1 MFSPTAVVFT
11 EAGPVQGFKKQSAK
25 AGLDIDCFFGIPYAA
40 PPVGARRWQSPQPV
54 ESWLE
59 TRNCIEFGA
68 DFPQTA
74 NPLFRAP
81 HQSEDCLYLNVW
93 SPQHSQHPLYEH
105 GKKLP
110 VMVWIHGGGFVGGS
124 GSDQRSDGT
133 LMASKGVVVVS
144 FNYRSG
150 VFGFL
155 AHPELSAESDLKVS
169 GNYGLQDQ
177 IAALKW
183 IQKNIAHFGGD
194 PHQVTVFGVSAG
206 SASISLL
213 LTCPQARGL
222 FQQSILHSPGAARP
236 LATLEQAEALSVRE
250 LGSDIERLRLLSEQ
264 EVFKLTSLLNPKIR
278 GLTTPRIL
286 RPILDGVYLSENERD
301 VFKAHCQSMLPMIVG
316 SNLDEGSLL
325 TKDWT
330 IHSLDDYAGLVES
343 NFKAYSSDALALY
356 PVQAEDQIRSRVAEL
371 FGDTQFNYGTRLL
384 AQSNSKQIANTWRY
398 LFAKRRP
405 SQIDGPHHGQEVAHV
420 FGNLSAKVTA
430 VDNDYDHQDQFI
442 SNAMLHYWVQF
453 AYTGNPNQNE
463 LPAWLPYELE
473 SDNMIVFE
481 NEISKQ
487 DGFRKSNLDFIDQYF
502 DENSNLSADQ

>member
-1 MFSPTAVVFT
+1 MFLPSSVVMT
-11 EAGPVQGFKKQSAK
+11 EAGPIQGFKKQSAK
-25 AGLDIDCFFGIPYAA
+25 EELAIDCFLGIPYAA
-40 PPVGARRWQSPQPV
+40 PPVGALRWKSPQPL
-54 ESWLE
+54 ENWNE
-59 TRNCIEFGA
+59 TRSCFDFSA
-68 DFPQTA
+68 DFPQAT

-93 SPQHSQHPLYEH
+93 APAFKD

-124 GSDQRSDGT
+124 GSDQRSDGA
-133 LMASKGVVVVS
+133 LMAAKGVVVVS

-155 AHPELSAESDLKVS
+155 AHPELSAESELKVS

-183 IQKNIAHFGGD
+183 IQKNIDQFNGD
-194 PHQVTVFGVSAG
+194 PNKVTVFGVSAG

-213 LTCPQARGL
+213 LTCPQAKGL

-236 LATLEQAEALSVRE
+236 LATLAQAEALSLKE
-250 LGSDIERLRLLSEQ
+250 LGADIERLRSLSAQ
-264 EVFKLTSLLNPKIR
+264 DIFKLTSLLNPKIR

-301 VFKAHCQSMLPMIVG
+301 VFKDHRQMMLPMIVG

-325 TKDWT
+325 TKDWA
-330 IHSLDDYAGLVES
+330 IKSLDDFAGLVSS
-343 NFKAYSSDALALY
+343 NFNALSSDALALY
-356 PVQAEDQIRSRVAEL
+356 PVRAEEEIRIRVAEL

-384 AQSNSKQIANTWRY
+384 AQSNSNQVANTWRY

-420 FGNLSAKVTA
+420 FGNLFAKVTS
-430 VDNDYDHQDQFI
+430 VENDYDLRDEFI
-442 SNAMLHYWVQF
+442 SNAMLNYWVQF
-453 AYTGNPNQNE
+453 AYTGNPNQAE
-463 LPAWLPYELE
+463 LPEWTRYELG

-481 NEISKQ
+481 NEISKANE
-487 DGFRKSNLDFIDQYF
+487 FRKNNLDFIDQYF
-502 DENSNLSADQ
+502 QSNSYL

>member
-1 MFSPTAVVFT
+1 MFLPSSVVMT
-11 EAGPVQGFKKQSAK
+11 EAGPIQGFKKQSAK
-25 AGLDIDCFFGIPYAA
+25 EELAIDCFLGIPYAA
-40 PPVGARRWQSPQPV
+40 PPVGALRWKSPQPL
-54 ESWLE
+54 ESWNE
-59 TRNCIEFGA
+59 TRSCFDFSA
-68 DFPQTA
+68 DFPQAT

-93 SPQHSQHPLYEH
+93 APAFKD

-124 GSDQRSDGT
+124 GSDQRSDGA
-133 LMASKGVVVVS
+133 LMAAKGVVVVS

-155 AHPELSAESDLKVS
+155 AHPELSVESELKVS

-183 IQKNIAHFGGD
+183 IQKNIDQFNGD
-194 PHQVTVFGVSAG
+194 PNKVTVFGVSAG

-213 LTCPQARGL
+213 LTCPQAKGL

-236 LATLEQAEALSVRE
+236 LATLTQAESLSLKE
-250 LGSDIERLRLLSEQ
+250 LGADIERLRSLSAQ
-264 EVFKLTSLLNPKIR
+264 DIFKLTSLLNPKIR

-301 VFKAHCQSMLPMIVG
+301 VFKDHRQMMLPMIVG

-325 TKDWT
+325 TKDWA
-330 IHSLDDYAGLVES
+330 IKSLDDFAGLVSS
-343 NFKAYSSDALALY
+343 NFNALSSDALALY
-356 PVQAEDQIRSRVAEL
+356 PVRAEEEIRIRVAEL

-384 AQSNSKQIANTWRY
+384 AQSNSNQVANTWRY

-420 FGNLSAKVTA
+420 FGNLFAKVTS
-430 VDNDYDHQDQFI
+430 VENDYDHRDELI
-442 SNAMLHYWVQF
+442 SNAMLNYWVQF
-453 AYTGNPNQNE
+453 AYTGNPNQAE
-463 LPAWLPYELE
+463 LPEWTRYELG

-481 NEISKQ
+481 NEISKANE
-487 DGFRKSNLDFIDQYF
+487 FRKNNLDFIDQYF
-502 DENSNLSADQ
+502 QSNSCL

>member
-1 MFSPTAVVFT
+1 MFLPSSVVMT
-11 EAGPVQGFKKQSAK
+11 EAGPIQGFKKQSAK
-25 AGLDIDCFFGIPYAA
+25 EDLAIDCFLGIPYAA
-40 PPVGARRWQSPQPV
+40 PPVGALRWKSPQPL
-54 ESWLE
+54 ESWNE
-59 TRNCIEFGA
+59 TRSCFDFSA
-68 DFPQTA
+68 DFPQAT

-93 SPQHSQHPLYEH
+93 APAFKD

-124 GSDQRSDGT
+124 GSDQRSDGA
-133 LMASKGVVVVS
+133 LMAAKGVVVVS

-155 AHPELSAESDLKVS
+155 AHPELSAESELKVS

-183 IQKNIAHFGGD
+183 IQKNIDQFNGD
-194 PHQVTVFGVSAG
+194 PNKITVFGVSAG

-213 LTCPQARGL
+213 LTCPQAKGL

-236 LATLEQAEALSVRE
+236 LATLAQAEALSLKE
-250 LGSDIERLRLLSEQ
+250 LGADIERLRSLSAQ
-264 EVFKLTSLLNPKIR
+264 DIFKLTSLLNPKIR

-301 VFKAHCQSMLPMIVG
+301 VFKDHRQLMLPMIVG

-325 TKDWT
+325 TKDWA
-330 IHSLDDYAGLVES
+330 IKSLDDYAGLVSS
-343 NFKAYSSDALALY
+343 NFNALSSDALALY
-356 PVQAEDQIRSRVAEL
+356 PVKAEEEIRIRVAEL

-384 AQSNSKQIANTWRY
+384 AQSNSNQVANTWRY

-420 FGNLSAKVTA
+420 FGNLFAKVTP
-430 VDNDYDHQDQFI
+430 VENDYDHRDEVI
-442 SNAMLHYWVQF
+442 SNAMLNYWVQF
-453 AYTGNPNQNE
+453 AYTGNPNQAE
-463 LPAWLPYELE
+463 LPEWIRYELG

-481 NEISKQ
+481 NEISKANE
-487 DGFRKSNLDFIDQYF
+487 FRKNNLDFIDQYF
-502 DENSNLSADQ
+502 QSNSCL

>member
-1 MFSPTAVVFT
+1 MFLPSSVIVT
-11 EAGPVQGFKKQSAK
+11 EAGPIQGFKKQSVK
-25 AGLDIDCFFGIPYAA
+25 EDLTIDCFLGIPYAA
-40 PPVGARRWQSPQPV
+40 PPVGALRWKSPQP
-54 ESWLE
+54 LE
-59 TRNCIEFGA
+59 NWNEIRSCFDFNA
-68 DFPQTA
+68 DFPQA
-74 NPLFRAP
+74 PNPLFRAP

-93 SPQHSQHPLYEH
+93 APEL
-105 GKKLP
+105 KNDLKLP
-110 VMVWIHGGGFVGGS
+110 VMVWFHGGGFVGGS

-155 AHPELSAESDLKVS
+155 AHPELSAESEFKVS

-183 IQKNIAHFGGD
+183 IKKNISHFGGD
-194 PHQVTVFGVSAG
+194 PNKVTVFGVSAG

-213 LTCPQARGL
+213 LTCSQATGL

-236 LATLEQAEALSVRE
+236 LATLAQAEALSLKE
-250 LGSDIERLRLLSEQ
+250 LGSNIERLRSLSEQ
-264 EVFKLTSLLNPKIR
+264 EIFKLTSLLNPKIR

-286 RPILDGVYLSENERD
+286 RPILDGVYLNENERD
-301 VFKAHCQSMLPMIVG
+301 VFKAHRQAMLPMIVG

-325 TKDWT
+325 TKDWA
-330 IHSLDDYAGLVES
+330 IKSFDDYAGLVKS
-343 NFKAYSSDALALY
+343 NFNAFSSDALALY
-356 PVQAEDQIRSRVAEL
+356 PAEAEKEIRTRVAEL

-384 AQSNSKQIANTWRY
+384 AQSNSNQISNTWRY

-420 FGNLSAKVTA
+420 FGNLSAKVTP
-430 VDNDYDHQDQFI
+430 VENDYDHQDEYI
-442 SNAMLHYWVQF
+442 SQAMLNYWVQF
-453 AYTGNPNQNE
+453 AYIGNPNQLG
-463 LPAWLPYELE
+463 LPDWSKYEID

-481 NEISKQ
+481 SDISKLE
-487 DGFRKSNLDFIDQYF
+487 GLRERNLDFIDQYF
-502 DENSNLSADQ
+502 DAVS

>member
-1 MFSPTAVVFT
+1 MFLPSPVVLT
-11 EAGPVQGFKKQSAK
+11 EAGPIQGFKQKSANVH
-25 AGLDIDCFFGIPYAA
+25 LPIDCFLGIPYAA
-40 PPVGARRWQSPQPV
+40 PPVGDRRWKSPQPLD
-54 ESWLE
+54 SWIE
-59 TRNCIEFGA
+59 TRNCFEFGA
-68 DFPQTA
+68 DFPQAA

-81 HQSEDCLYLNVW
+81 LQSEDCLYLNVW
-93 SPQHSQHPLYEH
+93 APELDHD
-105 GKKLP
+105 KKRP

-124 GSDQRSDGT
+124 GSDLRSDGT

-155 AHPELSAESDLKVS
+155 AHPELSAESELKVS

-183 IQKNIAHFGGD
+183 IQKNISHFGGD
-194 PHQVTVFGVSAG
+194 PNKVTVFGVSAG

-213 LTCPQARGL
+213 LTCSQARGL

-236 LATLEQAEALSVRE
+236 LATLAQAEALSVKE
-250 LGSDIERLRLLSEQ
+250 LGIDIDRLRSLSQ
-264 EVFKLTSLLNPKIR
+264 QDIFKFTSLLNPKIR

-286 RPILDGVYLSENERD
+286 RPILDGVYLGENERD
-301 VFKAHCQSMLPMIVG
+301 VFKAHQQTMLPMIVG

-325 TKDWT
+325 TKDWA
-330 IHSLDDYAGLVES
+330 IKSNDDYRELVNS
-343 NFKAYSSDALALY
+343 NFKTFASKALALY
-356 PVQAEDQIRSRVAEL
+356 PVEAEHDIRSRIAEL

-384 AQSNSKQIANTWRY
+384 AQSNSNQVANTWRY

-405 SQIDGPHHGQEVAHV
+405 SQMDGPHHGQEVAHV

-430 VDNDYDHQDQFI
+430 IENDYDLQDQFI
-442 SNAMLHYWVQF
+442 SNAMLNYWVQF
-453 AYTGNPNQNE
+453 AYTGNPNQVE
-463 LPAWLPYELE
+463 LPEWLPYELG

-481 NEISKQ
+481 SEISKQ
-487 DGFRKSNLDFIDQYF
+487 FGIRQNNLDFIDAYF
-502 DENSNLSADQ
+502 DANIDSSVQQVLN

>member
-1 MFSPTAVVFT
+1 MFLPSSVVMT
-11 EAGPVQGFKKQSAK
+11 EAGPIQGFKKQSAK
-25 AGLDIDCFFGIPYAA
+25 EELAIDCFLGIPYAA
-40 PPVGARRWQSPQPV
+40 PPVGALRWKPPQPL
-54 ESWLE
+54 ENWNE
-59 TRNCIEFGA
+59 TRSCFDFSA
-68 DFPQTA
+68 DFPQAT

-93 SPQHSQHPLYEH
+93 APAFKD

-110 VMVWIHGGGFVGGS
+110 VLVWIHGGGFVGGS
-124 GSDQRSDGT
+124 GSDQRSDGA
-133 LMASKGVVVVS
+133 LMAAKGVVVVS

-155 AHPELSAESDLKVS
+155 AHPELSAESELNVS

-183 IQKNIAHFGGD
+183 IQKNIDQFNGD
-194 PHQVTVFGVSAG
+194 PNKVTVFGVSAG

-213 LTCPQARGL
+213 LTCPQAKGL

-236 LATLEQAEALSVRE
+236 LATLAQAEALSLKE
-250 LGSDIERLRLLSEQ
+250 LGADIERLRSLSAQ
-264 EVFKLTSLLNPKIR
+264 DIFKLTSLLNPKIR

-301 VFKAHCQSMLPMIVG
+301 VFKDHRQMMLPMIVG

-325 TKDWT
+325 TKDWA
-330 IHSLDDYAGLVES
+330 IKSLDDFAGLVSS
-343 NFKAYSSDALALY
+343 NFNALSSDALALY
-356 PVQAEDQIRSRVAEL
+356 PVRAEEEIRIRVAEL

-384 AQSNSKQIANTWRY
+384 AQSNSNQVANTWRY

-420 FGNLSAKVTA
+420 FGNLFAKVTS
-430 VDNDYDHQDQFI
+430 VENDYDLRDEFI
-442 SNAMLHYWVQF
+442 SNAMLNYWVQF
-453 AYTGNPNQNE
+453 ANTGNPNQAE
-463 LPAWLPYELE
+463 LPEWTRYELG

-481 NEISKQ
+481 NEISKANE
-487 DGFRKSNLDFIDQYF
+487 FRKNNLDFIDQYF
-502 DENSNLSADQ
+502 QSNSYL

>member
-1 MFSPTAVVFT
+1 MFLPSSVVMT
-11 EAGPVQGFKKQSAK
+11 EAGPIQGFKKQSAK
-25 AGLDIDCFFGIPYAA
+25 EELAIDCFLGIPYAA
-40 PPVGARRWQSPQPV
+40 PPVGALRWKSPQPL
-54 ESWLE
+54 ENWNE
-59 TRNCIEFGA
+59 TRSCFDFSA
-68 DFPQTA
+68 DFPQAA

-93 SPQHSQHPLYEH
+93 APAFKD

-124 GSDQRSDGT
+124 GSDQRSDGA
-133 LMASKGVVVVS
+133 LMAAKGVVVVS

-155 AHPELSAESDLKVS
+155 AHPELSAESELKVS

-183 IQKNIAHFGGD
+183 IQKNIDQFNGD
-194 PHQVTVFGVSAG
+194 PNKVTVFGVSAG

-213 LTCPQARGL
+213 LTCPQAKGL

-236 LATLEQAEALSVRE
+236 LATLAQAEALSLKE
-250 LGSDIERLRLLSEQ
+250 LGPDIERLRSLSAQ
-264 EVFKLTSLLNPKIR
+264 DIFKLTSLLNPKIR

-286 RPILDGVYLSENERD
+286 RPILDGVYLNENERD
-301 VFKAHCQSMLPMIVG
+301 VFKDHRQMMLPMIVG

-325 TKDWT
+325 TKDWA
-330 IHSLDDYAGLVES
+330 IKSLDDFAGLVSS
-343 NFKAYSSDALALY
+343 NFNALSSDALALY
-356 PVQAEDQIRSRVAEL
+356 PVRAEEEIRIRVAEL

-384 AQSNSKQIANTWRY
+384 AQSNSHQVANTWRY

-420 FGNLSAKVTA
+420 FGNLFAKVTS
-430 VDNDYDHQDQFI
+430 VENDYDLRDEFI
-442 SNAMLHYWVQF
+442 SNAMLNYWVQF
-453 AYTGNPNQNE
+453 AYTGNPNQAE
-463 LPAWLPYELE
+463 LPEWTRYELG

-481 NEISKQ
+481 NEISKAN
-487 DGFRKSNLDFIDQYF
+487 GFRKNNLDFIDQYF
-502 DENSNLSADQ
+502 QSNSYL

>member
-1 MFSPTAVVFT
+1 MFLPSSVVMT
-11 EAGPVQGFKKQSAK
+11 EAGPIQGFKKQSAK
-25 AGLDIDCFFGIPYAA
+25 EELAIDCFLGIPYAA
-40 PPVGARRWQSPQPV
+40 PPVGALRWKPPQPL
-54 ESWLE
+54 ENWNE
-59 TRNCIEFGA
+59 TRSCFDFSA
-68 DFPQTA
+68 DFPQAT

-93 SPQHSQHPLYEH
+93 APAFKD

-124 GSDQRSDGT
+124 GSDQRSDGA
-133 LMASKGVVVVS
+133 LMAAKGVVVVS

-155 AHPELSAESDLKVS
+155 AHPELSAESELKVS

-183 IQKNIAHFGGD
+183 IQKNIDQFNGD
-194 PHQVTVFGVSAG
+194 PNKVTVFGVSAG

-213 LTCPQARGL
+213 LTCPQAKGL

-236 LATLEQAEALSVRE
+236 LATLAQAEALSLKE
-250 LGSDIERLRLLSEQ
+250 LGADIERLRSLSAQ
-264 EVFKLTSLLNPKIR
+264 DIFKLTSLLNPKIR

-301 VFKAHCQSMLPMIVG
+301 VFKDHRQLMLPMIVG

-325 TKDWT
+325 TKDWA
-330 IHSLDDYAGLVES
+330 IKSLDDYAGLVNS
-343 NFKAYSSDALALY
+343 NFNVLSSDALALY
-356 PVQAEDQIRSRVAEL
+356 PVRAEEEIRIRVAEL

-384 AQSNSKQIANTWRY
+384 AQSNSNQVANTWRY

-420 FGNLSAKVTA
+420 FGNLFAKVTS
-430 VDNDYDHQDQFI
+430 VENDYDLRDEFI
-442 SNAMLHYWVQF
+442 SNAMLNYWVQF
-453 AYTGNPNQNE
+453 AYTGNPNQAE
-463 LPAWLPYELE
+463 LPEWTRYELG

-481 NEISKQ
+481 NEISKAN
-487 DGFRKSNLDFIDQYF
+487 GFRKNNLDFIDQYF
-502 DENSNLSADQ
+502 QSNSYL

>member
-1 MFSPTAVVFT
+1 MPLPSPVVLT
-11 EAGPVQGFKKQSAK
+11 EAGPIQGFKKQPINADL
-25 AGLDIDCFFGIPYAA
+25 AIDCFLGIPYAA
-40 PPVGARRWQSPQPV
+40 PPVGGRRWQAPQPLD
-54 ESWLE
+54 SWTE
-59 TRNCIEFGA
+59 TRNCFDFAA
-68 DFPQTA
+68 DFPQAA
-74 NPLFRAP
+74 NPLLRAP
-81 HQSEDCLYLNVW
+81 QQSEDCLYLNVW
-93 SPQHSQHPLYEH
+93 APTFDDA
-105 GKKLP
+105 KKLP

-155 AHPELSAESDLKVS
+155 AHPELSAESEFKVS

-183 IQKNIAHFGGD
+183 IQKNIDQFGGD
-194 PHQVTVFGVSAG
+194 PNKVTVFGVSAG

-213 LTCPQARGL
+213 LTCPQAKGL

-236 LATLEQAEALSVRE
+236 LATLAQAEALSLKE
-250 LGSDIERLRLLSEQ
+250 LGADIEHLRSLNAQ
-264 EVFKLTSLLNPKIR
+264 DVFKLTSLLNPKIR

-301 VFKAHCQSMLPMIVG
+301 VFKEHRQMMLPMIVG

-325 TKDWT
+325 TKDWA
-330 IHSLDDYAGLVES
+330 IKSLDDYVGLVNS
-343 NFKAYSSDALALY
+343 NFNAFSMDALALY
-356 PVQAEDQIRSRVAEL
+356 PVGAEEDIRIRVAEL

-384 AQSNSKQIANTWRY
+384 AQSNSNQVANTWRY

-420 FGNLSAKVTA
+420 FGNLSAKVTS
-430 VDNDYDHQDQFI
+430 VENDYNHQDEFI
-442 SNAMLHYWVQF
+442 SNAMLNYWVQF
-453 AYTGNPNQNE
+453 AYTGNPNQAE
-463 LPAWLPYELE
+463 LPEWPRYELD

-481 NEISKQ
+481 NDISKANA
-487 DGFRKSNLDFIDQYF
+487 FRQTNLDFIDGYF
-502 DENSNLSADQ
+502 DSDGGEVDGS

>member
-1 MFSPTAVVFT
+1 MFLPSSVVMT
-11 EAGPVQGFKKQSAK
+11 EAGPIQGFKKQSAK
-25 AGLDIDCFFGIPYAA
+25 EELAIDCFLGIPYAA
-40 PPVGARRWQSPQPV
+40 PPVGALRWKPPQPL
-54 ESWLE
+54 ENWNE
-59 TRNCIEFGA
+59 TRSCFDFSA
-68 DFPQTA
+68 DFPQAT

-93 SPQHSQHPLYEH
+93 APAFKD

-110 VMVWIHGGGFVGGS
+110 VLVWIHGGGFVGGS
-124 GSDQRSDGT
+124 GSDQRSDGA
-133 LMASKGVVVVS
+133 LMAAKGVVVVS

-155 AHPELSAESDLKVS
+155 AHPELSAESELNVS

-183 IQKNIAHFGGD
+183 IQKNIDQFNGD
-194 PHQVTVFGVSAG
+194 PNKVTVFGVSAG

-213 LTCPQARGL
+213 LTCPQAKGL

-236 LATLEQAEALSVRE
+236 LATLAQAEALSLKE
-250 LGSDIERLRLLSEQ
+250 LGADIERLRSLSAQ
-264 EVFKLTSLLNPKIR
+264 DIFKLTSLLNPKIR

-301 VFKAHCQSMLPMIVG
+301 VFKDHRQMMLPMIVG

-325 TKDWT
+325 TKDWA
-330 IHSLDDYAGLVES
+330 IKSLDDFAGLVSS
-343 NFKAYSSDALALY
+343 NFNALSSDALALY
-356 PVQAEDQIRSRVAEL
+356 PVRAEEEIRIRVAEL

-384 AQSNSKQIANTWRY
+384 AQSNSNQVANTWRY

-420 FGNLSAKVTA
+420 FGNLFAKVTS
-430 VDNDYDHQDQFI
+430 VENDYDLRDEFI
-442 SNAMLHYWVQF
+442 SNAMLNYWVQF
-453 AYTGNPNQNE
+453 AYTGNPNQAE
-463 LPAWLPYELE
+463 LPEWTRYELG

-481 NEISKQ
+481 NEISKANE
-487 DGFRKSNLDFIDQYF
+487 FRKNNLDFIDQYF
-502 DENSNLSADQ
+502 QSNSYL

>member
-1 MFSPTAVVFT
+1 MFLPSSVVMT
-11 EAGPVQGFKKQSAK
+11 ESGPIKGFKKQSAK
-25 AGLDIDCFFGIPYAA
+25 EELAIDCFLGIPYAA
-40 PPVGARRWQSPQPV
+40 PPVGALRWKSPQPL
-54 ESWLE
+54 ESWNE
-59 TRNCIEFGA
+59 TRSCFDFSA
-68 DFPQTA
+68 DFPQAA
-74 NPLFRAP
+74 NTLFRAP

-93 SPQHSQHPLYEH
+93 APAFKDD
-105 GKKLP
+105 KKLP

-124 GSDQRSDGT
+124 GSDQRSDGA
-133 LMASKGVVVVS
+133 LMAAKGVVVVS

-155 AHPELSAESDLKVS
+155 AHLDLSAESELKVS

-183 IQKNIAHFGGD
+183 IQKNISHFGGD
-194 PHQVTVFGVSAG
+194 PKKVTVFGVSAG

-213 LTCPQARGL
+213 LICPQAKGL

-236 LATLEQAEALSVRE
+236 LATLAQAESLSFKE
-250 LGSDIERLRLLSEQ
+250 LGADIERLRSLSAQ
-264 EVFKLTSLLNPKIR
+264 DIFKLTSLLNPKIR

-301 VFKAHCQSMLPMIVG
+301 VFKDHRQLMLPMIVG

-325 TKDWT
+325 TKDWA
-330 IHSLDDYAGLVES
+330 IKSLDDYAGLVSS
-343 NFKAYSSDALALY
+343 NFNALSSDALALY
-356 PVQAEDQIRSRVAEL
+356 PVRAEEEIRIRVAEL

-384 AQSNSKQIANTWRY
+384 AQSNSNQVANTWRY

-420 FGNLSAKVTA
+420 FGNLFAKVTS
-430 VDNDYDHQDQFI
+430 VENDYDHRDEFI
-442 SNAMLHYWVQF
+442 SNAMLNYWVQF
-453 AYTGNPNQNE
+453 AYTGNPNQAE
-463 LPAWLPYELE
+463 LPEWTRYELG

-481 NEISKQ
+481 NEISKAN
-487 DGFRKSNLDFIDQYF
+487 GFRKNNLDFIDQYF
-502 DENSNLSADQ
+502 QLNSYL

>member
-1 MFSPTAVVFT
+1 MFLPSSVIVT
-11 EAGPVQGFKKQSAK
+11 EAGPIQGFKKQSAK
-25 AGLDIDCFFGIPYAA
+25 EDLTIDCFLGIPYAA
-40 PPVGARRWQSPQPV
+40 PPVGAIRWKSPQP
-54 ESWLE
+54 LE
-59 TRNCIEFGA
+59 YWNEIRSCFDFSA
-68 DFPQTA
+68 DFPQA
-74 NPLFRAP
+74 SNPLFRAP

-93 SPQHSQHPLYEH
+93 APEL
-105 GKKLP
+105 KNDLKLP
-110 VMVWIHGGGFVGGS
+110 VMVWFHGGGFVGGS

-155 AHPELSAESDLKVS
+155 AHPELSAESELKVS

-183 IQKNIAHFGGD
+183 IKKNISHFGGD
-194 PHQVTVFGVSAG
+194 PNKVTVFGVSAG

-213 LTCPQARGL
+213 LTCSQATGL

-236 LATLEQAEALSVRE
+236 LATLAQAEALSLKE
-250 LGSDIERLRLLSEQ
+250 LGSNIERLRSLSEQ
-264 EVFKLTSLLNPKIR
+264 DIFKLTSLLNPKIR

-301 VFKAHCQSMLPMIVG
+301 VFKAHRQAMLPMIVG

-325 TKDWT
+325 TKDWA
-330 IHSLDDYAGLVES
+330 IKSLDDYAGLVKS
-343 NFKAYSSDALALY
+343 NFNALSSDALALY
-356 PVQAEDQIRSRVAEL
+356 PADAEKEIRSRVAEL

-384 AQSNSKQIANTWRY
+384 AQSNSIQISNTWRY

-420 FGNLSAKVTA
+420 FGNLSAKVTSIE
-430 VDNDYDHQDQFI
+430 NDYDHQDEFI
-442 SNAMLHYWVQF
+442 SNAMLNCWVQF
-453 AYTGNPNQNE
+453 AYTGNPNQAKLTE
-463 LPAWLPYELE
+463 WPRYELA
-473 SDNMIVFE
+473 SDNMIVFG
-481 NEISKQ
+481 NEISRAN
-487 DGFRKSNLDFIDQYF
+487 GLRKNNLDFIDQYF
-502 DENSNLSADQ
+502 QSNSYL

>member
-1 MFSPTAVVFT
+1 MT
-11 EAGPVQGFKKQSAK
+11 EAGPIQGFKKQSAK
-25 AGLDIDCFFGIPYAA
+25 EELAIDCFLGIPYAA
-40 PPVGARRWQSPQPV
+40 PPVGALRWKSPQPLK
-54 ESWLE
+54 SWNE
-59 TRNCIEFGA
+59 TRSCFDFSA
-68 DFPQTA
+68 DFPQAT

-93 SPQHSQHPLYEH
+93 APAFKD

-124 GSDQRSDGT
+124 GSDQRSDGA
-133 LMASKGVVVVS
+133 LMAAKGVVVVS

-155 AHPELSAESDLKVS
+155 AHPELSAESELKVS

-183 IQKNIAHFGGD
+183 IQKNIDQFNGD
-194 PHQVTVFGVSAG
+194 PNKVTVFGVSAG

-213 LTCPQARGL
+213 LTCPQAKGL

-236 LATLEQAEALSVRE
+236 LATLAQAEALSLKE
-250 LGSDIERLRLLSEQ
+250 LGADIERLRSLSAQ
-264 EVFKLTSLLNPKIR
+264 DIFKLTSLLNPKIR

-301 VFKAHCQSMLPMIVG
+301 GFKDHRQMMLPMIVG

-325 TKDWT
+325 TKDWA
-330 IHSLDDYAGLVES
+330 IKSLDDYAGLVNS
-343 NFKAYSSDALALY
+343 NFNVLSSDALALY
-356 PVQAEDQIRSRVAEL
+356 PVRAEEEIRIRVAEL

-384 AQSNSKQIANTWRY
+384 AQSNSNQVTNTWRY

-420 FGNLSAKVTA
+420 FGNLFAKVTS
-430 VDNDYDHQDQFI
+430 VENDYDLRDEFI
-442 SNAMLHYWVQF
+442 SNAMLNYWVQF
-453 AYTGNPNQNE
+453 AYTGNPNQAE
-463 LPAWLPYELE
+463 LPEWTRYELG

-481 NEISKQ
+481 NEISKAN
-487 DGFRKSNLDFIDQYF
+487 GFRKNNLDFIDQYF
-502 DENSNLSADQ
+502 QSNSYL

>member
-1 MFSPTAVVFT
+1 MFLPSSVVMT
-11 EAGPVQGFKKQSAK
+11 EAGPIQGFKKQSAK
-25 AGLDIDCFFGIPYAA
+25 EDLAIDCFLGIPYAA
-40 PPVGARRWQSPQPV
+40 PPVGALRWKSPQPL
-54 ESWLE
+54 ESWNE
-59 TRNCIEFGA
+59 TRSCFDFSA
-68 DFPQTA
+68 DFPQAT

-93 SPQHSQHPLYEH
+93 APAFKD

-124 GSDQRSDGT
+124 GSDQRSDGA
-133 LMASKGVVVVS
+133 LMAAKGVVVVS

-155 AHPELSAESDLKVS
+155 AHPELSVESELKVS

-183 IQKNIAHFGGD
+183 IQKNIDQFNGD
-194 PHQVTVFGVSAG
+194 PNKVTVFGVSAG

-213 LTCPQARGL
+213 LTCPQAKGL

-236 LATLEQAEALSVRE
+236 LATLAQAEALSLKE
-250 LGSDIERLRLLSEQ
+250 LGADIERLRSLSAQ
-264 EVFKLTSLLNPKIR
+264 DIFKLTSLLNPKIR

-301 VFKAHCQSMLPMIVG
+301 VFKDHRQMMLPMIVG

-325 TKDWT
+325 TKDWA
-330 IHSLDDYAGLVES
+330 IKSLDDFAGLVSS
-343 NFKAYSSDALALY
+343 NFNALSSDALALY
-356 PVQAEDQIRSRVAEL
+356 PVRAEEEIRIRVAEL

-384 AQSNSKQIANTWRY
+384 AQSNSNQVANTWRY

-420 FGNLSAKVTA
+420 FGNLFAKVTP
-430 VDNDYDHQDQFI
+430 VENDYDHRDEVI
-442 SNAMLHYWVQF
+442 SNALLNYWVQL
-453 AYTGNPNQNE
+453 AYTGNPNQAE
-463 LPAWLPYELE
+463 LPEWIRYELG

-481 NEISKQ
+481 NEISKANE
-487 DGFRKSNLDFIDQYF
+487 FRKNNLDFIDQYF
-502 DENSNLSADQ
+502 QSNSCL

>member
-1 MFSPTAVVFT
+1 MFLPSSVVMT
-11 EAGPVQGFKKQSAK
+11 EAGPIQGFKKQSAK
-25 AGLDIDCFFGIPYAA
+25 EELAIDCFLGIPYAA
-40 PPVGARRWQSPQPV
+40 PPVGALRWKPPQPL
-54 ESWLE
+54 ENWNE
-59 TRNCIEFGA
+59 TRSCFDFSA
-68 DFPQTA
+68 DFPQAT

-93 SPQHSQHPLYEH
+93 APAFKD

-110 VMVWIHGGGFVGGS
+110 VLVWIHGGGFVGGS
-124 GSDQRSDGT
+124 GSDQRSDGA
-133 LMASKGVVVVS
+133 LMAAKGVVVVS

-155 AHPELSAESDLKVS
+155 AHPELSAESELKVS

-183 IQKNIAHFGGD
+183 IQKNIDQFNGD
-194 PHQVTVFGVSAG
+194 PNKVTVFGVSAG

-213 LTCPQARGL
+213 LTCPQAKGL

-236 LATLEQAEALSVRE
+236 LATLAQAEALSLKE
-250 LGSDIERLRLLSEQ
+250 LGADIERLRSLSAQ
-264 EVFKLTSLLNPKIR
+264 DIFKLTSLLNPKIR

-301 VFKAHCQSMLPMIVG
+301 VFKDHRQMMLPMIVG

-325 TKDWT
+325 TKDWA
-330 IHSLDDYAGLVES
+330 IKSLDDFAGLVSS
-343 NFKAYSSDALALY
+343 NFNALSSDALALY
-356 PVQAEDQIRSRVAEL
+356 PVRAEEEIRIRVAEL

-384 AQSNSKQIANTWRY
+384 AQSNSNQVANTWRY

-420 FGNLSAKVTA
+420 FGNLFAKVTS
-430 VDNDYDHQDQFI
+430 VENDYDLRDEFI
-442 SNAMLHYWVQF
+442 SNAMLNYWVQF
-453 AYTGNPNQNE
+453 AYTGNPNQAE
-463 LPAWLPYELE
+463 LPEWTRYELG

-481 NEISKQ
+481 NEISKANE
-487 DGFRKSNLDFIDQYF
+487 FRKNNLDFIDQYF
-502 DENSNLSADQ
+502 QSNSYL

>member
-1 MFSPTAVVFT
+1 MLLPSSVVLT
-11 EAGPVQGFKKQSAK
+11 KVGPIQGFKKQPTNADL
-25 AGLDIDCFFGIPYAA
+25 AIDCFLGIPYAA
-40 PPVGARRWQSPQPV
+40 PPVGSGRWKSPQPLN
-54 ESWLE
+54 SWTE
-59 TRNCIEFGA
+59 TRNCFDFAA
-68 DFPQTA
+68 DFPQAA

-93 SPQHSQHPLYEH
+93 APEIN
-105 GKKLP
+105 GDKKLP

-155 AHPELSAESDLKVS
+155 AHPELSAESELKVS

-183 IQKNIAHFGGD
+183 IQNNIDLFGGD
-194 PHQVTVFGVSAG
+194 PNKVTLFGVSAG

-213 LTCPQARGL
+213 LTCPQAIGL

-236 LATLEQAEALSVRE
+236 LATLAQAEELSLKE
-250 LGSDIERLRLLSEQ
+250 LGADIERLRSLSAQDIFE
-264 EVFKLTSLLNPKIR
+264 LTSLLNPKIR

-301 VFKAHCQSMLPMIVG
+301 VFKDHRQLMLPMIVG

-325 TKDWT
+325 TKDWA
-330 IHSLDDYAGLVES
+330 IKSLDDYAGLVKS
-343 NFKAYSSDALALY
+343 NFNDLSLDALSLY
-356 PVQAEDQIRSRVAEL
+356 PVGAAEDIRIRVAEL

-384 AQSNSKQIANTWRY
+384 AQSNSNQVANTWRY

-420 FGNLSAKVTA
+420 FGNLSAKVTS
-430 VDNDYDHQDQFI
+430 VENDYDNQDEFI
-442 SNAMLHYWVQF
+442 SNAMINYWVQF
-453 AYTGNPNQNE
+453 ADTGNPNQAD
-463 LPAWLPYELE
+463 LPDWPRYEIG

-481 NEISKQ
+481 NEISKTKE
-487 DGFRKSNLDFIDQYF
+487 FRKNHLDFIDQYYHS
-502 DENSNLSADQ
+502 NSNL